1 MHNKGKIVERLLT
14 YLDSS
19 SSSSKLVQCGVVD
32 LFVALVKDFR
42 ADIYEE
48 FMAAILPK
56 VVGSLDITN
65 VELMDK
71 VFTLVSF
78 AVKYLTKSIK
88 EDLPRFYGVYSELL
102 CHRNK
107 FVRKF
112 SAQALCYVVRKV
124 AFDDKMISLILSTLE
139 GQQAKDLECAVTGI
153 SELLFEVAYGA
164 GDGLHS
170 KA

>member
-1 MHNKGKIVERLLT
+1 M
-14 YLDSS
+14 DSS

-48 FMAAILPK
+48 FMTAILPK

-102 CHRNK
+102 SHRNK

-139 GQQAKDLECAVTGI
+139 GQQAKDAVTGI